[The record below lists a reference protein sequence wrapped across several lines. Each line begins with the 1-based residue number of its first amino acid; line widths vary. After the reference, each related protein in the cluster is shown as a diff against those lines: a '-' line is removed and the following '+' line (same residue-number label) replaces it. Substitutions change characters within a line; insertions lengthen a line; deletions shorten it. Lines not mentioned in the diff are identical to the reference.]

1 MDYKLKSEQ
10 QEVRIRILTKE
21 LGDYKMKE
29 LTPIYDDILTYKG
42 EWVRFYNSLN
52 MIDSYREDMI
62 QCCDDIIKEVTLH
75 PYGVEVLFN
84 SGKTNTVQLND
95 KYTIIII

>member
-1 MDYKLKSEQ
+1 
-10 QEVRIRILTKE
+10 
-21 LGDYKMKE
+21 
-29 LTPIYDDILTYKG
+29 
-42 EWVRFYNSLN
+42 